1 MIGICVS
8 VSLGWSI
15 SLHATE
21 KPPLDINWACNLITG
36 LDARGDQN
44 EKPVRNIE
52 VVSPEQQTVKLV
64 FKPAVT
70 EWKVVRLSILD
81 HNGSTIAEARAT
93 PPCKEAALLETAK
106 GQASRAAAPLSAR
119 TGRAAATSKKLP

>member
-1 MIGICVS
+1 MLIGICVS

-21 KPPLDINWACNLITG
+21 KPPLDVHWACNLITG
-36 LDARGDQN
+36 LDARDDRN
-44 EKPVRNIE
+44 EKLIRNIE

-70 EWKVVRLSILD
+70 GWKVVRLSILD

-93 PPCKEAALLETAK
+93 PPCNFISIRSFVKTAD
-106 GQASRAAAPLSAR
+106 GDPVIASFGPNLKTSPLV
-119 TGRAAATSKKLP
+119 